1 MNEWMINE
9 WMNAKLPLL
18 NTPNIWNSV
27 LSKDTGKF
35 IHGYFYNKIQ
45 PWKKNTDPHIIVWLE
60 QCQNTRL

>member
-1 MNEWMINE
+1 
-9 WMNAKLPLL
+9 MNAKPPLL

-35 IHGYFYNKIQ
+35 NQGYVYNKIQ